1 MQKPQNWRGLRA
13 ENGWKAAPVLE
24 FQIQMRAELLDDFS
38 RIQPPLAVI
47 ADRERLTPFETD
59 AFISHREQPMCVVLP
74 DDESQ
79 VVAILKSCTARG
91 VPVVTRGAGTGIS
104 GGAIP
109 RSDGVLVVLTKLNR
123 VHQIDAF
130 ARTATVGPGVRNLA
144 VSDAAK
150 SHGLFYAPDPSSQLI
165 CSIGGNVAE
174 NSGGVHC
181 LKYGL
186 TTHNI
191 LQIRVVLAGGEAVDI
206 GSRALD
212 APGYDLLALMTGSE
226 GMLGLITEIVVKLTP
241 EPGHVETLLVAFAS
255 VRDAANAV
263 GRIIGE
269 GVIPAALEMMDKMVI
284 EACEQFMAAGFPLD
298 AEALL
303 LIELD
308 GVAQE
313 VDEQRATV
321 ESVLRDCHA
330 REIRMAREV
339 AERDKLWRARKG
351 AFAALANIRP
361 DYYTIDGTIP
371 RRCLP
376 DVLARYEKLAASY
389 GMMVA
394 NVFHAGDGNL
404 HPCIFYDAAVPGE
417 MERSEELGG
426 KMLEICVEVGGT
438 ITGEHGV
445 GIEKLKQMCV
455 QFRDAELAAF
465 HAIKAAFDPSGIL
478 NPGKGIPALKRCAE
492 WGGMHVQDGRVPRG
506 DIPRF

>member
-1 MQKPQNWRGLRA
+1 LKT
-13 ENGWKAAPVLE
+13 
-24 FQIQMRAELLDDFS
+24 
-38 RIQPPLAVI
+38 AVI
-47 ADRERLTPFETD
+47 ADLESIRPPLHLVVDEERLRPFETD
-59 AFISHREQPMCVVLP
+59 AFISHRALPMCAVLP
-74 DDESQ
+74 ESEAQ
-79 VVAILKSCTARG
+79 VIAILKSCSARG
-91 VPVVTRGAGTGIS
+91 APVVTRGAGTGIS

-109 RSDGVLVVLTKLNR
+109 QPDGVLVVVTKLNTIKE
-123 VHQIDAF
+123 IDAL

-144 VSDAAK
+144 VSDAARP
-150 SHGLFYAPDPSSQLI
+150 HHLFYAPDPSSQLI

-186 TTHNI
+186 TTHNVMAA
-191 LQIRVVLAGGEAVDI
+191 RVVLSDGAAIEV

-212 APGYDLLALMTGSE
+212 APGYDLLAVITGSE
-226 GMLGLITEIVVKLTP
+226 GMLGIITEITVKLHA
-241 EPGHVETLLVAFAS
+241 EPQHVKTVMAAFAS
-255 VRDAANAV
+255 VDDAAAAV
-263 GRIIGE
+263 GQIIGA
-269 GVIPAALEMMDKMVI
+269 GVIPAALEMMDKIVV
-284 EACEQFMAAGFPLD
+284 EACEKFMSANFPLN

-308 GVAQE
+308 GTAPE
-313 VDEQRATV
+313 VDEAYTKV
-321 ESVLRDCHA
+321 EAVLRACRA
-330 REIRMAREV
+330 QEIRSAKDE
-339 AERDKLWRARKG
+339 AEREKLWRARKG
-351 AFAALANIRP
+351 AFAALATVSP

-376 DVLARYEKLAASY
+376 DVLRRYAALAREY
-389 GMMVA
+389 GMLVA

-404 HPCIFYDAAVPGE
+404 HPCIFYDGTKAGE

-455 QFRDAELAAF
+455 QFRAPELAMF
-465 HAIKAAFDPSGIL
+465 HAVKSAFDATGIL
-478 NPGKGIPALKRCAE
+478 NPGKGIPTLKRCSE
-492 WGGMHVQDGRVPRG
+492 WGGMHVRDGQLPRA

>member
-1 MQKPQNWRGLRA
+1 MLGFSSSA
-13 ENGWKAAPVLE
+13 
-24 FQIQMRAELLDDFS
+24 LLADLQ
-38 RIQPPLAVI
+38 RIQPPLNVLT
-47 ADRERLTPFETD
+47 DVERLKPFETD
-59 AFISHREQPMCVVLP
+59 AFISHHATPLCAVLP
-74 DDESQ
+74 ESESQ
-79 VVAILKSCTARG
+79 ITEILKSCLRER

-109 RSDGVLVVLTKLNR
+109 RDDGVLVVLTKLNKISN
-123 VHQIDAF
+123 VNAL

-150 SHGLFYAPDPSSQLI
+150 PFGLFYAPDPSSQLI

-186 TTHNI
+186 TTHNVMRA
-191 LQIRVVLAGGEAVDI
+191 RVVTSEGEVIEI
-206 GSRALD
+206 GSHALD
-212 APGYDLLALMTGSE
+212 CAGYDIMALMTGSE
-226 GMLGLITEIVVKLTP
+226 GMLGLITEITVKLVAEP
-241 EPGHVETLLVAFAS
+241 EHIETILAAFPS
-255 VRDAANAV
+255 VTDAANAV
-263 GRIIGE
+263 GKIIGG
-269 GVIPAALEMMDKMVI
+269 GVIPAALEMMDKMVV
-284 EACEQFMAAGFPLD
+284 EACEKFMSAGFPLN

-308 GVAQE
+308 GV
-313 VDEQRATV
+313 
-321 ESVLRDCHA
+321 
-330 REIRMAREV
+330 REEV
-339 AERDKLWRARKG
+339 AEQLVRVDVVLRECKAQEIRVAVNVAEREKLWRARKG
-351 AFAALANIRP
+351 AFAALATIQP
-361 DYYTIDGTIP
+361 DYYTIDGTIT

-376 DVLARYEKLAASY
+376 EVLARYAELGREY
-389 GMMVA
+389 GMTVA

-404 HPCIFYDAAVPGE
+404 HPCIFYDGTVPGE
-417 MERSEELGG
+417 VERSEELGG

-455 QFRDAELAAF
+455 QFRPLELSAF

-478 NPGKGIPALKRCAE
+478 NPGKGIPSLKRCSE
-492 WGGMHVQDGRVPRG
+492 WGGMHVRAGEIPRS

>member
-1 MQKPQNWRGLRA
+1 MLVTDTSNFIACLQ
-13 ENGWKAAPVLE
+13 
-24 FQIQMRAELLDDFS
+24 
-38 RIQPPLAVI
+38 RIQPPLNILTDV
-47 ADRERLTPFETD
+47 ERLKPFETD
-59 AFISHREQPMCVVLP
+59 AFISHRATPLCAVLP
-74 DDESQ
+74 ETESQ
-79 VVAILKSCTARG
+79 VAEILKSCSRER

-109 RSDGVLVVLTKLNR
+109 HDDGVLVVLTKLNKIAN
-123 VHQIDAF
+123 VDAL

-150 SHGLFYAPDPSSQLI
+150 PFRLFYAPDPSSQLI

-186 TTHNI
+186 TTHNVMRA
-191 LQIRVVLAGGEAVDI
+191 RVITSDGDVIEI

-212 APGYDLLALMTGSE
+212 AAGYDLMAVMTGSE
-226 GMLGLITEIVVKLTP
+226 GMLGLITEITVKLVAEP
-241 EPGHVETLLVAFAS
+241 EHIETMLAAFPS
-255 VRDAANAV
+255 VTDAANAV
-263 GRIIGE
+263 GKIIGG
-269 GVIPAALEMMDKMVI
+269 GVIPAALEMMDKMVV
-284 EACEQFMAAGFPLD
+284 EACEKVMSAGFPLD

-308 GVAQE
+308 GV
-313 VDEQRATV
+313 
-321 ESVLRDCHA
+321 
-330 REIRMAREV
+330 REEV
-339 AERDKLWRARKG
+339 AEQLARVETVLNECHAQEIRVAANAAEREKLWRARKG
-351 AFAALANIRP
+351 AFAALATIQP

-376 DVLARYEKLAASY
+376 EVLARYAELGREY
-389 GMMVA
+389 GMTVA

-404 HPCIFYDAAVPGE
+404 HPCIFYDGTVPGE

-455 QFRDAELAAF
+455 QFRPLELSAF
-465 HAIKAAFDPSGIL
+465 HEIKAAFDPSGIL
-478 NPGKGIPALKRCAE
+478 NPGKGIPSLKRCSE
-492 WGGMHVQDGRVPRG
+492 WGGMHVRAGEIPRS

>member
-1 MQKPQNWRGLRA
+1 VNAQ
-13 ENGWKAAPVLE
+13 
-24 FQIQMRAELLDDFS
+24 LLADFS
-38 RIQPPLAVI
+38 RIAPPLHVI
-47 ADRERLTPFETD
+47 ADRERLRPFETD
-59 AFISHREQPMCVVLP
+59 AFISHRVVPMCAVLP
-74 DDESQ
+74 GSEAQ
-79 VVAILKSCTARG
+79 VAAILRSCAARG

-109 RSDGVLVVLTKLNR
+109 RDDGVLVVLTRMNE
-123 VHQIDAF
+123 VHEIDLL

-144 VSDAAK
+144 VSDAVAP
-150 SHGLFYAPDPSSQLI
+150 HGLFYAPDPSSQLI

-191 LQIRVVLAGGEAVDI
+191 LQVRMVLSDGDIVTLGG
-206 GSRALD
+206 RALD
-212 APGYDLLALMTGSE
+212 SPGFDLLALVTGSE
-226 GMLGLITEIVVKLTP
+226 GLLGLITEVVVKLTP
-241 EPGHVETLLVAFAS
+241 QPQHVETLLAAFPSVA
-255 VRDAANAV
+255 DGANAV
-263 GRIIGE
+263 GRIIGA
-269 GVIPAALEMMDKMVI
+269 GVIPAALEMMDKMVVA
-284 EACEQFMAAGFPLD
+284 ACEKFMAAGFPLE

-308 GVAQE
+308 GVAEE
-313 VDEQRATV
+313 VAEQLLQVTGI
-321 ESVLRDCHA
+321 LNDCHA
-330 REIRMAREV
+330 QEIRRAQNEVERE
-339 AERDKLWRARKG
+339 KLWRARKG

-371 RRCLP
+371 RRCLAE
-376 DVLARYEKLAASY
+376 VLSRYEKLAAEY
-389 GMMVA
+389 GMLVA

-404 HPCIFYDAAVPGE
+404 HPCIFYDASQPGE

-426 KMLEICVEVGGT
+426 RMLEICVEVGGT

-455 QFRDAELAAF
+455 QFRPAELAAF
-465 HAIKAAFDPSGIL
+465 HAIKAVFDPAGIL
-478 NPGKGIPALKRCAE
+478 NPGKGIPELKRCSE
-492 WGGMHVQDGRVPRG
+492 WGGMHVKDGVVPRA

>member
-1 MQKPQNWRGLRA
+1 MLGFA
-13 ENGWKAAPVLE
+13 SSVLLADL
-24 FQIQMRAELLDDFS
+24 QLIR
-38 RIQPPLAVI
+38 PPLNVLT
-47 ADRERLTPFETD
+47 DVERLKPFETD
-59 AFISHREQPMCVVLP
+59 AFISHHAMPLCAVLP
-74 DDESQ
+74 DTESQ
-79 VVAILKSCTARG
+79 VAEILKSCARER

-109 RSDGVLVVLTKLNR
+109 RDDGVLVVLTKLNKIAN
-123 VHQIDAF
+123 VDAL

-144 VSDAAK
+144 VSDVAK
-150 SHGLFYAPDPSSQLI
+150 PFGLFYAPDPSSQLI

-186 TTHNI
+186 TTHNVMRA
-191 LQIRVVLAGGEAVDI
+191 RVVTSEGEVIEI

-212 APGYDLLALMTGSE
+212 SAGYDIMALMTGSE
-226 GMLGLITEIVVKLTP
+226 GMLGLITEITVKLTAEP
-241 EPGHVETLLVAFAS
+241 EHIETMLAAFAS
-255 VRDAANAV
+255 VTDAANAV
-263 GRIIGE
+263 GRIIGG
-269 GVIPAALEMMDKMVI
+269 GVIPAALEMMDKTVV
-284 EACEQFMAAGFPLD
+284 EACEKFMSAGFPLD

-308 GVAQE
+308 GV
-313 VDEQRATV
+313 
-321 ESVLRDCHA
+321 
-330 REIRMAREV
+330 REEV
-339 AERDKLWRARKG
+339 AEQLVRVDVVVRECNAQEIRVAMNAAEREKLWRARKG
-351 AFAALANIRP
+351 AFAALATIQP

-376 DVLARYEKLAASY
+376 DVLARYTELGREY
-389 GMMVA
+389 GMTVA

-404 HPCIFYDAAVPGE
+404 HPCIFYDGTVPGE
-417 MERSEELGG
+417 MEKSEELGG

-455 QFRDAELAAF
+455 QFRPLELSAF

-478 NPGKGIPALKRCAE
+478 NPGKGIPSLKRCSE
-492 WGGMHVQDGRVPRG
+492 WGGMHVRAGEIPRS